1 MEEIEWDVEPS
12 TPLPKSY
19 EKKNDGTKDVGD
31 DGENEDLEEEDAGDR
46 QRGSVFYLWGLYERG
61 DEINIWVSLS

>member
-19 EKKNDGTKDVGD
+19 EKKNGKNWKLSIENKKKMKWWTPKRENKKKDDYG
-31 DGENEDLEEEDAGDR
+31 
-46 QRGSVFYLWGLYERG
+46 F
-61 DEINIWVSLS
+61 